1 MTAERLSC
9 AATFPRRMH
18 RHSTNARL
26 TPPSGQANRGLR
38 LLALAA
44 CVAGLAG
51 CAGTHQKSSA
61 YTSEIDPYETEW
73 VATADDPIGMLVVQ
87 KFKRE
92 RQRSQ
97 GSGVSSDNALVSEAL
112 NYLGIRYR
120 FGGNS
125 PDTGFDCSGLVTYT
139 AERSLGLKLP
149 RNAAEIA
156 QQGVSVSKSELKAGD
171 LVFFNTMGRRYSH
184 VGIYLGDDRFVH
196 SPSSGGVVR
205 VENMTLA
212 YWSKR
217 YNGARRIDTSLVA
230 TARASN

>member
-1 MTAERLSC
+1 
-9 AATFPRRMH
+9 MH

-26 TPPSGQANRGLR
+26 NSPSGQANRGLR

>member
-1 MTAERLSC
+1 
-9 AATFPRRMH
+9 MH
-18 RHSTNARL
+18 RHSIIARFNSS
-26 TPPSGQANRGLR
+26 TGQAKRGLR
-38 LLALAA
+38 TLALMA

-51 CAGTHQKSSA
+51 CAGTNQKSTA
-61 YTSEIDPYETEW
+61 HTSEIDPYEMEW

-92 RQRSQ
+92 RQRQ
-97 GSGVSSDNALVSEAL
+97 AQSGVNSDNAMVSEAL

-120 FGGNS
+120 FGGS
-125 PDTGFDCSGLVTYT
+125 TPDTGFDCSGLVAYS

-156 QQGVSVSKSELKAGD
+156 QQGVSVAKNELKAGD

-196 SPSSGGVVR
+196 SPSAGGVVR
-205 VENMTLA
+205 VESMTMA
-212 YWSKR
+212 YWTKR
-217 YNGARRIDTSLVA
+217 YNGARRLDNSLMA
-230 TARASN
+230 SARAAN

>member
-1 MTAERLSC
+1 
-9 AATFPRRMH
+9 MH

-26 TPPSGQANRGLR
+26 NSLSGQANRGLR

-139 AERSLGLKLP
+139 AERSQGLKLP

>member
-1 MTAERLSC
+1 
-9 AATFPRRMH
+9 MH
-18 RHSTNARL
+18 RHSTSARL
-26 TPPSGQANRGLR
+26 NSSSGQANRGLR

-51 CAGTHQKSSA
+51 CAAGTQHQKSTA

-97 GSGVSSDNALVSEAL
+97 ASSGVSSDNALVSEAL

-120 FGGNS
+120 FGGSS
-125 PDTGFDCSGLVTYT
+125 PDTGFDCSGLVAYT

-156 QQGVSVSKSELKAGD
+156 QQGISVSKRELKAGD

-205 VENMTLA
+205 VESMTLA

>member
-1 MTAERLSC
+1 
-9 AATFPRRMH
+9 MH

-26 TPPSGQANRGLR
+26 NSPSGQANRGLR

-97 GSGVSSDNALVSEAL
+97 ASGVSSDNALVSEAL